1 MYIMA
6 KTYKNLQ
13 LLARDS
19 VHELSILESRKH
31 NQAVVESN
39 SGGLQSRSTPK
50 RMGLCRKA
58 SSSKRGLRKSSSL
71 TNGMSPVRNKTAL
84 REYGTEAR
92 GLDLS
97 PSYTHLS
104 MRPSWA
110 TPVNSSLQLKG
121 EDIETYFDI

>member
-1 MYIMA
+1 MYIMV
-6 KTYKNLQ
+6 KTHQNLQ
-13 LLARDS
+13 LSACDA

-31 NQAVVESN
+31 NQAVVDSN

-50 RMGLCRKA
+50 RIACAVKQA
-58 SSSKRGLRKSSSL
+58 VVARGSRKSSSL
-71 TNGMSPVRNKTAL
+71 TNGMSPGRNKTAL

-97 PSYTHLS
+97 PFYNHLS

-110 TPVNSSLQLKG
+110 SADALSTAPRRRH
-121 EDIETYFDI
+121 